1 MELIII
7 NENKLKIM
15 LTKSD
20 MEFYGLNEDEF
31 YCSITDTK
39 KILKKI
45 LHNSNQKTGFETLL
59 PEDKILMQLY
69 PEKGGGCELFVTK
82 LFIDSDEDIFMSRDN
97 EEKYLLP
104 KASSNTVQLKKSI
117 LGYKFDSLK
126 NVLLACAELKKRNFE
141 IQSSLY
147 RDSCGK
153 YHLFIK
159 SSSDQIEKSSPS
171 QFLSEFGELEN
182 SDSSLLEL
190 SEYGKCILKENAV
203 GTLSEI

>member
-15 LTKSD
+15 LTKAD
-20 MEFYGLNEDEF
+20 MEIYGLNEDEF
-31 YCSITDTK
+31 YCSVTDTK
-39 KILKKI
+39 KILNKI
-45 LHNSNQKTGFETLL
+45 LHNSSQKTGFESLL

-104 KASSNTVQLKKSI
+104 KASSDIMQLKKST

-126 NVLLACAELKKRNFE
+126 SAVLACVELKKRNFE
-141 IQSSLY
+141 VQSSLY
-147 RDSCGK
+147 QDGGGK

-159 SSSDQIEKSSPS
+159 ALADQSEKSSPS

-182 SDSSLLEL
+182 SESALLEL

-203 GTLSEI
+203 DKLSEI